1 MRIAFL
7 LHQFPALSETFILRQ
22 ITGLMELGHDVQIFA
37 EYPCENGL
45 NHPAVIEHNLL
56 GRTTYLHS
64 PPESGRYELPVWPAW
79 GVTWSPDTGKRLS
92 NSRRLLRSVPKV
104 LKCLAVHPRLT
115 REVLNARHYGYQAES
130 LSALYRLSA
139 LTKQKA
145 SFDVLHAHFGPVGKS
160 FRFAR
165 RLWHAPLV
173 VSFHGYDF
181 STWPGREGMQA
192 YQSLFEEVELVTVHT
207 DFAERCLRDLGCPP
221 SLLRRLE
228 CGIDLTE
235 FVFRTRQNP
244 VDRPVRL
251 LTVARIVEKKGIEFS
266 IRAVAQ
272 LLREGYKLQYEIV
285 GDGPLR
291 WVLTKLA
298 RELGAEN
305 DITFTG
311 AKDSSYVR
319 QCMDQRDLF
328 VLASVTAADGDTEG
342 APVSLLEAQACGMPV
357 ISTHHAGIPEIVADG
372 ASGLLVPER
381 DVAALAGALR
391 RLIDNPAEWP
401 AMGRSGREFVER
413 RHDLSLLNRRLL
425 DLYEEAIAT
434 ASVT

>member
-1 MRIAFL
+1 
-7 LHQFPALSETFILRQ
+7 
-22 ITGLMELGHDVQIFA
+22 MELGHDVHIFA

-45 NHPAVIEHNLL
+45 KHPAVIEHDLL
-56 GRTTYLHS
+56 SHTTYLDS
-64 PPESGRYELPVWPAW
+64 PSESGRYELPVWPAW
-79 GVTWSPDTGKRLS
+79 GAIWSPETGKRLS
-92 NSRRLLRSVPKV
+92 NSRRLMRSVPKV

-115 REVLNARHYGYQAES
+115 REVLSTRHYGYQANS

-139 LTKQKA
+139 LAEQKEP
-145 SFDVLHAHFGPVGKS
+145 FDVLHAHFGPVGKS

-181 STWPGREGMQA
+181 STWPAREGMHA
-192 YQSLFEEVELVTVHT
+192 YKALFEEVDLITVHT
-207 DFAERCLRDLGCPP
+207 DFAERRLRDLGCPP
-221 SLLRRLE
+221 TLLRRLE

-235 FVFRTRQNP
+235 FAFRTRLKP

-251 LTVARIVEKKGIEFS
+251 LTVARVVEKKGIEFS

-272 LLREGYKLQYEIV
+272 LLSEGYRLQYEIV

-291 WVLTKLA
+291 GSLSNLA

-311 AKDSSYVR
+311 ARDSGYVR
-319 QCMDQRDLF
+319 QRMDQCDLF
-328 VLASVTAADGDTEG
+328 MLASVTAADGDTEG
-342 APVSLLEAQACGMPV
+342 APVSLLEAQACGVPV

-372 ASGLLVPER
+372 MSGLLVPER
-381 DVAALAGALR
+381 DVPALAGAMR
-391 RLIDNPAEWP
+391 RLLDNPALWP
-401 AMGRSGREFVER
+401 EMGRQGREFVER

-425 DLYEEAIAT
+425 GLYEEAIAT

>member
-22 ITGLMELGHDVQIFA
+22 ITGLMALGHDVHIFA

-45 NHPAVIEHNLL
+45 NHPAVIEHDLL
-56 GRTTYLHS
+56 GHTTYLDS
-64 PPESGRYELPVWPAW
+64 PVESGRYELPVWPAW
-79 GVTWSPDTGKRLS
+79 GATWSPDTGMRLS
-92 NSRRLLRSVPKV
+92 NARRLARSVPKV
-104 LKCLAVHPRLT
+104 LQCLAAHPLLT
-115 REVLNARHYGYQAES
+115 REVLNARYYGYQAKS

-139 LTKQKA
+139 LVEQKQP
-145 SFDVLHAHFGPVGKS
+145 FDVLHAHFGPVGKS

-165 RLWHAPLV
+165 RLWRAPLV

-181 STWPGREGMQA
+181 STWPRREGMQA
-192 YQSLFEEVELVTVHT
+192 YKALFEEVDLVTVHT
-207 DFAERCLRDLGCPP
+207 DFADRCLRDLGCPP

-235 FVFRTRQNP
+235 FAFRTRPTP

-251 LTVARIVEKKGIEFS
+251 LTVARIVDKKGIEFS

-272 LLREGYKLQYEIV
+272 LLSEGYRLQYEIV

-291 WVLTKLA
+291 GPLTKLA
-298 RELGAEN
+298 HELGAEK

-319 QCMDQRDLF
+319 QRMDQCDIF

-357 ISTHHAGIPEIVADG
+357 VSTRHAGIPEIVADG
-372 ASGLLVPER
+372 VSGLLVPER
-381 DVAALAGALR
+381 DVSALAGALR

-401 AMGRSGREFVER
+401 EMGRQGREFIER
-413 RHDLSLLNRRLL
+413 RHDLSMLNRRLL
-425 DLYEEAIAT
+425 ELYEDAIAS
-434 ASVT
+434 ASFT